1 MEALAPPVELLM
13 EVRFGTEKGQAL
25 RKTLQSYSQGPDQSP
40 WKQTIRL
47 WLNLL
52 EMGRP
57 SAEALKELSLARRQ
71 VLELMELGLKGE
83 PIFPQVCALEE
94 ELFETMKMEIEEY
107 VATLPL
113 KTLLPLLFCQFPAF
127 LILLL
132 GPFLTQF
139 LSQT

>member
-1 MEALAPPVELLM
+1 METLAPPVELLM
-13 EVRFGTEKGQAL
+13 EVRFGIEKGQSL
-25 RKTLQSYSQGPDQSP
+25 RKTLQAYAQGPDQST
-40 WKQTIRL
+40 WRQTVRL

-57 SAEALKELSLARRQ
+57 SSEVLKELSPARRQ
-71 VLELMELGLKGE
+71 VLELMEMGLKGE

-94 ELFETMKMEIEEY
+94 ELFETMKMEIEEF